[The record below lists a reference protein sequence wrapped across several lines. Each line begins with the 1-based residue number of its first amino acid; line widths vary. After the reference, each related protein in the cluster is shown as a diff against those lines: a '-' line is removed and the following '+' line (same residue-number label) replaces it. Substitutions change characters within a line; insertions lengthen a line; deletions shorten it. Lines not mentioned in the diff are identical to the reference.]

1 LSAAKQ
7 INKTRQQKANLRAKG
22 CRNAGGRQHIGL
34 KRSGAQ
40 RNFDLSPIC
49 YAFALLLWSSYL
61 CLPYTLSNVVSTKR
75 SKNFYLCDYLNFTNM
90 ENLSIKEFYKEIFG
104 ENGSPLDYF
113 LDSKVNIELG
123 HFNVFDTEMFYF
135 SGNKKSEMTY
145 NRRLYYKISLIKGKN
160 IVEYADKT
168 VLIEQQGILFA
179 TPRIP
184 YRYIPQNKEQSG
196 FFCVFTK
203 EFMSKSKT
211 GLLIDDLPI
220 YQPNSDFVYQIN
232 DEQYL
237 EMEVIFRKMD
247 AELSSDY
254 AFKYDLLRNYVLE
267 LIHTGQKLKPIKST
281 DTATNAASRISS
293 LFIELLERQFPIENE
308 TQVIQLKTPID
319 FATTLGIH
327 INHLNKVL
335 KETTGKSTIEIV
347 NGRIAEEAKILLKQT
362 QWNVSEIA
370 FALGF
375 DEVAHFSNFF
385 KKQTTLSPL
394 KFRN

>member
-1 LSAAKQ
+1 MVN
-7 INKTRQQKANLRAKG
+7 I
-22 CRNAGGRQHIGL
+22 
-34 KRSGAQ
+34 
-40 RNFDLSPIC
+40 
-49 YAFALLLWSSYL
+49 
-61 CLPYTLSNVVSTKR
+61 
-75 SKNFYLCDYLNFTNM
+75 
-90 ENLSIKEFYKEIFG
+90 SIKEFYKEILG
-104 ENGSPLDYF
+104 QNGSHLDYF
-113 LDSKVNIELG
+113 LESNGNAELG
-123 HFNVFDTEMFYF
+123 HFNVFETEKFYF

-160 IVEYADKT
+160 LVEYADKT

-184 YRYIPQNKEQSG
+184 YRYTPQNKEQSG

-203 EFMSKSKT
+203 EFISKSKT
-211 GLLIDDLPI
+211 GLLIDELPI
-220 YQPNSDFVYQIN
+220 YQPNSDFVYQLN
-232 DEQYL
+232 DEQFL
-237 EMEVIFRKMD
+237 AIAVIFKKMD

-267 LIHTGQKLKPIKST
+267 LIHTGQKLKPMKST

-308 TQVIQLKTPID
+308 AQAIQLKTPID
-319 FATTLGIH
+319 FAKVLGIH

-335 KETTGKSTIEIV
+335 NETTGKSTTEIV

-385 KKQTTLSPL
+385 KKQTQLSPL
-394 KFRN
+394 KYRN